1 MERDW
6 FLERLQLI
14 AHDILTAVEREEKDK
29 RRWNNMGPLSPSML
43 TNAEMASANHLEEV
57 LTQGIQVRS
66 NSFFLYHFFNFFFSL
81 YLDIFKLTVFRFI
94 VAFLIFFVF

>member
-66 NSFFLYHFFNFFFSL
+66 NSFFLYHFF
-81 YLDIFKLTVFRFI
+81 YL
-94 VAFLIFFVF
+94 FFVFLFFN

>member
-66 NSFFLYHFFNFFFSL
+66 NSFFLYHFFYFFFILS
-81 YLDIFKLTVFRFI
+81 
-94 VAFLIFFVF
+94 FLN